1 MSEVQTSLG
10 IFEGKPGNLL
20 FAYNQDALQ
29 QNKYYTAGKLT
40 AWSILHNGPGIKC
53 LNQHLF
59 QKMCGCTIDLSKFDL
74 ETFHDTD
81 VQHRLEKVL
90 INYRKTCCLIGV
102 CAKHFHIHRVITS

>member
-1 MSEVQTSLG
+1 MCFYEMWHLDLFFFFFFLMSEVQTSLD

-59 QKMCGCTIDLSKFDL
+59 QMMCGRTIDLSKFDL

-81 VQHRLEKVL
+81 VQQRLEKVL
-90 INYRKTCCLIGV
+90 YK
-102 CAKHFHIHRVITS
+102 